1 MPVGDVRTSIEYMCV
16 HMYVFCVHVWCGV
29 CVCMW
34 RVCTG
39 VMCGCVHAEAQ
50 VHTPSAHSH
59 TLPALPAEQAVSFP
73 QGGQ

>member
-1 MPVGDVRTSIEYMCV
+1 MLVGDVRTSIEYMCV

-39 VMCGCVHAEAQ
+39 VHAEAQ